1 MTNLEQTIILK
12 IRNLNFRVGIQEP
25 AVIKKIYK
33 DYSDEQIKNIRHFDN
48 ILGTCEKGWDI
59 DETIKNHLY

>member
-1 MTNLEQTIILK
+1 MNNLEQIIIKK
-12 IRNLNFRVGIQEP
+12 IRNLNFRIGIQEP

-33 DYSDEQIKNIRHFDN
+33 NYSDEQIKNIRHFDN

-59 DETIKNHLY
+59 DQTIKNYLY

>member
-1 MTNLEQTIILK
+1 MNNLEQIIIKK
-12 IRNLNFRVGIQEP
+12 IRNLNFRIGIQEP

-33 DYSDEQIKNIRHFDN
+33 NYSDEQIKNIRHFDN

-59 DETIKNHLY
+59 DQTIKNHLY